1 MKKIAVLLIGL
12 TIAIGSCKK
21 EDKDDTQTE
30 PSNKEKIMGTWKLLE
45 IFYEDYEDGVKVNE
59 DYDSDIMDL
68 IFTDGNYLIIE
79 GYTDTVSSGNW
90 SVTEDSLFLGIDD
103 YLLKK
108 LTTSELEIMEQ
119 HSVMGPDSVTYR
131 TDITVSFDKK

>member
-12 TIAIGSCKK
+12 AISIGSCKK